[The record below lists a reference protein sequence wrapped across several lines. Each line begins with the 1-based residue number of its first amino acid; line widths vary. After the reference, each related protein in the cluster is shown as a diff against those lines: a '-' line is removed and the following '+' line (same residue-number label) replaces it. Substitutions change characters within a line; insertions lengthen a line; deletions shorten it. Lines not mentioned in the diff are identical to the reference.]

1 MHGADRA
8 FLGDNHI
15 VQRER
20 ATSEPIPAE
29 VTEKLADRLHHL
41 SMAEAERVLER
52 AIALQSEAEVATPN
66 TIDTEMLGRIA
77 AELQVDPAHLRQA
90 LAEELLRL
98 DAEEPGWLDRL
109 IGPEGVTAQAV
120 ISGDAVH
127 ARAVIDN
134 WLATHE
140 GLRKRSE
147 TASSTRWERDPNLA
161 TAARMA
167 LNMTQGSGRLRGVDG
182 VTTIVRPATDT
193 HQLVRIEADTGK
205 LRRRG
210 IVLLAAAALLGGL
223 VTVGGTVDGFGW
235 QDVAAGAAFTAV
247 GAGGVLLGIR
257 MWVNRIEEAVG
268 RAVDAFANP
277 DLVGYSGLAG
287 LIGRFLGGSVW
298 TTRR

>member
-1 MHGADRA
+1 VVH
-8 FLGDNHI
+8 
-15 VQRER
+15 RER
-20 ATSEPIPAE
+20 ATTQPIPAE
-29 VTEKLADRLHHL
+29 VTEKLADRLHQL
-41 SMAEAERVLER
+41 SVAEAERVLER
-52 AIALQSEAEVATPN
+52 AIALQSAAEMATPN
-66 TIDTEMLGRIA
+66 VIDTEMLGRIA
-77 AELQVDPAHLRQA
+77 AELQVDPVHLRQA

-109 IGPEGVTAQAV
+109 IGPQGVAAQAL
-120 ISGDAVH
+120 ISGDAAQV
-127 ARAVIDN
+127 RAAIDN
-134 WLATHE
+134 WLARHE

-147 TASSTRWERDPNLA
+147 TVSGTRWERDPNLA

-182 VTTIVRPATDT
+182 ITTTVRPATDT
-193 HQLVRIEADTGK
+193 HQLVRIEADTGR

-247 GAGGVLLGIR
+247 GAGGVFLGIR
-257 MWVNRIEEAVG
+257 MWVNRIKEAVG

-277 DLVGYSGLAG
+277 DLVEYTGVAG
-287 LIGRFLGGSVW
+287 LIGRFLGGGIW